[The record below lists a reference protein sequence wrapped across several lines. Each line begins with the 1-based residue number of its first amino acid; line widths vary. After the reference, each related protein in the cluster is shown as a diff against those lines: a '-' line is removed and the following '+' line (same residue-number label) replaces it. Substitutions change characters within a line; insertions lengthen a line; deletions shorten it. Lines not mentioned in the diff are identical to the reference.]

1 MEEKIM
7 GSKCRERHKISIAT
21 FNKQNVTGE
30 LHVAKIRESKCRGEL
45 FFLRTKKRKEMFYKK
60 SKIVEIESL

>member
-30 LHVAKIRESKCRGEL
+30 LHVAKIRKSKCRGEL
-45 FFLRTKKRKEMFYKK
+45 FFKKKEEKRN
-60 SKIVEIESL
+60 VLQEV

>member
-1 MEEKIM
+1 MEEKFM

-30 LHVAKIRESKCRGEL
+30 LHVAKIPESKCRGEL
-45 FFLRTKKRKEMFYKK
+45 FFFKNKEEKRNVLQE
-60 SKIVEIESL
+60 V